1 MRYST
6 QLDHGKPILLHDEA
20 DFAAMRAAG
29 RVAADTLDF
38 IAPHVKPSVST
49 AELDRLC
56 EEFMRAAGSI
66 PATIDYHGYKHASC
80 ISVNNVVTHG
90 VPSDTKILRA
100 GDIVN
105 IDVTP
110 KFQGWHGD
118 TSRTFE
124 VGAVSI
130 LAARLVR
137 TAYVAMMAGI
147 EAVRPGAMLGDVGAA
162 IEAVA
167 RSQGFSTVRDFCGH
181 GIGQV
186 MHDTPQVLHYGR
198 TGTGIVLEPG
208 MMFTVE
214 PMLNAGS
221 HQVKTL
227 PDKWTTV
234 TKDRSLSAQFEHTL
248 AVTETG
254 FEIFTLS
261 ALAKDSG
268 RVGTTRLDSRAST
281 STRTATT

>member
-6 QLDHGKPILLHDEA
+6 QLDHDKQIPLHDEEG
-20 DFAAMRAAG
+20 FAAMRAAG

-38 IAPHVKPSVST
+38 ITPYVKPGVST

-66 PATIDYHGYKHASC
+66 PATIDYHGYQHASC

-90 VPSDTKILRA
+90 VPSATKILRA

-110 KFQGWHGD
+110 KLNGWHGD

-137 TAYVAMMAGI
+137 TAYAAMMAGI
-147 EAVRPGAMLGDVGAA
+147 NKVRPGATLGDVGAA

-167 RSQGFSTVRDFCGH
+167 RAQSFSTVRDYCGH
-181 GIGQV
+181 GVGQV
-186 MHDTPQVLHYGR
+186 FHDAPQVLHYGR
-198 TGTGIVLEPG
+198 PGTGIVLEPG
-208 MMFTVE
+208 MIFTIE
-214 PMLNAGS
+214 PMINAGGY
-221 HQVKTL
+221 QVKTL

-234 TKDRSLSAQFEHTL
+234 TKDRTLSAQFEHTL

-261 ALAKDSG
+261 ALPGNAAG
-268 RVGTTRLDSRAST
+268 
-281 STRTATT
+281 

>member
-6 QLDHGKPILLHDEA
+6 QLDHGKQIPLYDEA

-38 IAPHVKPSVST
+38 IAPHVKPGVST

-66 PATIDYHGYKHASC
+66 PGTIDYHGYKHASC
-80 ISVNNVVTHG
+80 ISVNHVVTHG
-90 VPSDTKILRA
+90 VPSATKILRA

-110 KFQGWHGD
+110 RFHGWHGD

-130 LAARLVR
+130 LAARVVR
-137 TAYVAMMAGI
+137 TAHAAMMAGI
-147 EAVRPGAMLGDVGAA
+147 NTVRPGATLGDVGAA
-162 IEAVA
+162 IEGVA
-167 RSQGFSTVRDFCGH
+167 RAQGFSTVRDFCGH

-186 MHDTPQVLHYGR
+186 MHDAPQVLHYGR
-198 TGTGIVLEPG
+198 AGTGIVLEPG
-208 MMFTVE
+208 MIFTIE
-214 PMLNAGS
+214 PMVNAGG

-248 AVTETG
+248 AVTESG
-254 FEIFTLS
+254 VEIFTLS
-261 ALAKDSG
+261 ALG
-268 RVGTTRLDSRAST
+268 G
-281 STRTATT
+281 ATKQ

>member
-6 QLDHGKPILLHDEA
+6 QLDHGKPIPLYDEA
-20 DFAAMRAAG
+20 GFAAMRVAG

-38 IAPHVKPSVST
+38 ITPYVKPGVST

-66 PATIDYHGYKHASC
+66 PGTIDYHGYKHASC
-80 ISVNNVVTHG
+80 ISVNHVVTHG
-90 VPSDTKILRA
+90 VPSATKILHA

-118 TSRTFE
+118 TSRTYE

-130 LAARLVR
+130 LAARVVR
-137 TAYVAMMAGI
+137 TAHEAMMAGI
-147 EAVRPGAMLGDVGAA
+147 HKVRPGATLGDIGAA

-167 RSQGFSTVRDFCGH
+167 RAQGFSMVRDFCGH

-186 MHDTPQVLHYGR
+186 MHDAPQVLHYGR
-198 TGTGIVLEPG
+198 AGTGIVLEPG
-208 MMFTVE
+208 MIFTIE
-214 PMLNAGS
+214 PMVNVGS
-221 HQVKTL
+221 SQVKTL

-261 ALAKDSG
+261 ALAGS
-268 RVGTTRLDSRAST
+268 L
-281 STRTATT
+281 ATQ